1 MRPETEATRRPP
13 IQWSI
18 RRTGTEPT
26 SLVVP
31 GRARYIGR
39 APGAG
44 RGAESKGRRA
54 VALGELEDNEAI
66 KALKYAYLRLLDL
79 KRFEELG
86 ELLTE
91 GCTASY
97 EDGRRSYEG
106 RAAIVGFLTKALG
119 DPGIV
124 SSHRCHHPEI
134 AVGRPGSGHGDLVPD
149 ATGWWS
155 PPPTSRSAA
164 PPTTATST

>member
-1 MRPETEATRRPP
+1 V
-13 IQWSI
+13 S
-18 RRTGTEPT
+18 
-26 SLVVP
+26 
-31 GRARYIGR
+31 
-39 APGAG
+39 
-44 RGAESKGRRA
+44 
-54 VALGELEDNEAI
+54 LGELEDLEAI

-124 SSHRCHHPEI
+124 SSHQCHHPEI
-134 AVGRPGSGHGDLVPD
+134 ASLGPDRASGTWYLTDRVAVPAADLEIGGTALYRDEYVKADGRWLIDH
-149 ATGWWS
+149 TGYERIFEERRVHTTLALIS
-155 PPPTSRSAA
+155 FSSRF
-164 PPTTATST
+164 